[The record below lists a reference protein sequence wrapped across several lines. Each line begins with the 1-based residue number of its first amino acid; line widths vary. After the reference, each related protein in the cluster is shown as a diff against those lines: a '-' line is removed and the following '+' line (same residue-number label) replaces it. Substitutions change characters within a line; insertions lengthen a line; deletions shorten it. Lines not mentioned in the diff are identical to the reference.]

1 MTSSSVVKENLSKPY
16 EYDEEKKTKQTVG
29 GDGKR
34 KTKKIKISDD
44 DEEGGERVWLL
55 WMKVTWWVKTIG
67 MLEEEREKWMKTVL
81 YKWTHA
87 NIFATLTS
95 LKKQYEEHC
104 IEPVGIGDIMM
115 ENESYLK
122 EVDPTVNVRDLVN
135 EDNIVKVSKWTDYI
149 STYIAELELN

>member
-55 WMKVTWWVKTIG
+55 WMKVTW
-67 MLEEEREKWMKTVL
+67 
-81 YKWTHA
+81 
-87 NIFATLTS
+87 
-95 LKKQYEEHC
+95 
-104 IEPVGIGDIMM
+104 
-115 ENESYLK
+115 
-122 EVDPTVNVRDLVN
+122 
-135 EDNIVKVSKWTDYI
+135 
-149 STYIAELELN
+149 